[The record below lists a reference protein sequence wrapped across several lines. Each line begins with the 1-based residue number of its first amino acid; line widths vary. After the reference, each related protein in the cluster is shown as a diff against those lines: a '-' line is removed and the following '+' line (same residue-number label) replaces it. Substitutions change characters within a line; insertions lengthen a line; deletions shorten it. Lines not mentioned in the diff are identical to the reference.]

1 MAEKFKVKQNDKLL
15 NFLFSSLVGWSKKRI
30 KDRLKGVS
38 VAVNGEITTKYDL
51 ALNVD
56 DIVEVGVVQKSKPS
70 IKTLNIIYQD
80 KDLIAINKPA
90 GLLSVGSAS
99 ENKQHALYILREQLS
114 RGKSRV
120 NLIPV
125 HRLDR
130 DTSGILLFA
139 TSKDIREKVMDN
151 WDKATKIYLAIVEG
165 SLKAPKGTI
174 NQPLR
179 LDDDK
184 EYKVHVG
191 EHKEAKKAIT
201 HYKTIKNSRT
211 KTLLEVKIETGRQ
224 HQIRAHLSWLGN
236 AIVGDERYGKK
247 GNRLGLHA
255 TRLNIYHPVKKE
267 YLSLEVEAPK
277 DFYEL
282 I

>member
-1 MAEKFKVKQNDKLL
+1 MAEKFIVKKNDKLL

-30 KDRLKGVS
+30 KDRLKGSMVG
-38 VAVNGEITTKYDL
+38 VNGEIITQYDFI
-51 ALNVD
+51 LNID
-56 DIVEVGVVQKSKPS
+56 DIVEVGIIKKRDNIIKS
-70 IKTLNIIYQD
+70 LDIIYQD

-90 GLLSVGSAS
+90 GLLSVGSAN
-99 ENKQHALYILREQLS
+99 ENKKHALYLLREQLS
-114 RGKSRV
+114 RGKKRV

-139 TSKDIREKVMDN
+139 TSKDIRERVMGN
-151 WDKATKIYLAIVEG
+151 WNKATKIYLAIVDG
-165 SLKAPKGTI
+165 SLKEPKGRI

-179 LDDDK
+179 LDEK

-191 EHKEAKKAIT
+191 EHKLAKKAIT
-201 HYKTIKNSRT
+201 HYKSIKKSKNR
-211 KTLLEVKIETGRQ
+211 TLLEIEIETGRQ

-236 AIVGDERYGKK
+236 SIIGDERYGKK
-247 GNRLGLHA
+247 GERLGLHSHK
-255 TRLNIYHPVKKE
+255 LKIYHPIKE
-267 YLSLEVEAPK
+267 EFLSLEVDAPRE
-277 DFYEL
+277 FYNL